1 MKANPSIVFQA
12 FCQKNKIQL
21 GALRA
26 STKKNSVEQR
36 RQLHHPQH
44 KSVQVLKSH
53 PGGDLL
59 FL

>member
-1 MKANPSIVFQA
+1 MKVHPSIVFQA
-12 FCQKNKIQL
+12 FCKKTN
-21 GALRA
+21 
-26 STKKNSVEQR
+26 STGSVKGQHEKNSILQR